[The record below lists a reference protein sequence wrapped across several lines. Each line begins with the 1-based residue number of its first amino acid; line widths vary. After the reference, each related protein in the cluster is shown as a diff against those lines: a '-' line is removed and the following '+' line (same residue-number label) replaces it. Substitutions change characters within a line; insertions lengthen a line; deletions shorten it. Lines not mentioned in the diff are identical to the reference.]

1 MSFSWMWHEAQ
12 LNDARPLDI
21 VFCQFMRLRAS
32 CEQAWRFDAGNDEVA
47 EAVAFAVVGAHV
59 PAQAGIDQREGDDDA
74 LRFAARH

>member
-1 MSFSWMWHEAQ
+1 MRHEAQ
-12 LNDARPLDI
+12 LNDARPLDV
-21 VFCQFMRLRAS
+21 VFCQFMRLRRFIK
-32 CEQAWRFDAGNDEVA
+32 QLRRFDAADDEVA